1 MQDNAVESI
10 SGCSYENICDEGMEI
25 SVGGKKRLLPV
36 DTVVICAGACLS
48 RRRANTFLAIRP
60 CSRARVMFRDTPYF
74 FFQVRSPCAIWRRD

>member
-48 RRRANTFLAIRP
+48 PRHAKPFLAMRR
-60 CSRARVMFRDTPYF
+60 CSRSRVMFRDTPYF
-74 FFQVRSPCAIWRRD
+74 FSQVKNLCAIWRRD